1 MQLLTDLV
9 PRGTHVLVCDPER
22 VRTRAADLVRT
33 AEEFLAASWATAAE
47 AGQAP
52 IDLGASSFRDLAE
65 VGDRRPRSAA
75 CPGGRRVPS
84 RWPAEDDDEHVTL
97 DATVVERFSGD
108 VPRAI
113 EQVRSWSREGWR
125 VVRHLRRARAP
136 RSAPPTS
143 SPRPTSAS
151 GWCPTSPRRPTPGS
165 TLRHPGQ
172 PGGRV
177 RLPRRRAGAAHRA
190 RPDRPARHARCA
202 TRPKMPARRRN
213 AVDLVQL
220 QPGDLVVHE
229 QHGIG
234 RYIEMISRTVNGG
247 QRDYL
252 IVEYAPSRRNQPP
265 DRLFVPTDSL
275 DQLTRYVGGEA
286 PGAVQA
292 RRRRLAEDQ
301 EQGPQGGQAD
311 RRRADPAVLGAD
323 GDQGPRLRP
332 GHRLAARARGRLPVP
347 GDARPAGARSTRS
360 RPT

>member
-9 PRGTHVLVCDPER
+9 ARGTHVLVCDPER

-33 AEEFLAASWATAAE
+33 AEEFLAASWSTAAE

-65 VGDRRPRSAA
+65 VETAA
-75 CPGGRRVPS
+75 RIRGLPWWTTGAFTLA
-84 RWPAEDDDEHVTL
+84 AEDDDEHVTL
-97 DATVVERFSGD
+97 DADDRR
-108 VPRAI
+108 PL
-113 EQVRSWSREGWR
+113 
-125 VVRHLRRARAP
+125 LRRRAQGRSSRCAP
-136 RSAPPTS
+136 GPATAGGSSSPSPGPAPPSAPPTS

-151 GWCPTSPRRPTPGS
+151 GWCPTSPRRPDAGLTHVTQGNLESGFAFPGVGLALL
-165 TLRHPGQ
+165 TEHDLTGQ
-172 PGGRV
+172 RGTIMRD
-177 RLPRRRAGAAHRA
+177 AA
-190 RPDRPARHARCA
+190 
-202 TRPKMPARRRN
+202 KMPARRRN

-265 DRLFVPTDSL
+265 DRLFVPDRL
-275 DQLTRYVGGEA
+275 PRPADPLRRRRGA
-286 PGAVQA
+286 GAVQA
-292 RRRRLAEDQ
+292 RRRRLEEHQ
-301 EQGPQGGQAD
+301 EQGAQGGQAD

-323 GDQGPRLRP
+323 GD
-332 GHRLAARARGRLPVP
+332 ARATPS
-347 GDARPAGARSTRS
+347 ARTPSGSASSRTPSRSRRRPTSSAPSTRS